1 MEETRKNITLTVLTA
16 SEGMMLRPANGEKYY
31 TKTVVLGKNARKE
44 DFIEVSEEEAQE
56 QIPEEEGKE
65 RKTQDDVAVVQNDYL
80 T

>member
-16 SEGMMLRPANGEKYY
+16 SEGMMLRPATGEKYY

-65 RKTQDDVAVVQNDYL
+65 RETQDDDK
-80 T
+80 